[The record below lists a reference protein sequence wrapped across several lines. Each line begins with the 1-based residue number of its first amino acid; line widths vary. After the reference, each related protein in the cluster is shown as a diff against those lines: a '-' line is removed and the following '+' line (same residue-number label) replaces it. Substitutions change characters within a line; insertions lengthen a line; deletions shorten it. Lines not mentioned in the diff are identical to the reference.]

1 MQLKG
6 FYLCHNRRG
15 FCCFGLQLPAALWP
29 KKFHTHE
36 IYWAAIRKAFP
47 HIFSMK
53 AFLKYK
59 LSHKRLFGFMKHAV
73 LGKKKKGKRKHKA
86 KPPLKLGSS
95 WSFNVLY
102 TFHVHLFKV
111 LKFSKIFTLVLFPL
125 NKICAF
131 CTLRILEISRNM
143 ESLQYS

>member
-36 IYWAAIRKAFP
+36 IYWATIWKAFP

-73 LGKKKKGKRKHKA
+73 LEKKKKKKKA
-86 KPPLKLGSS
+86 QSQTTTKIGLLMVLQCFVYFPCSS
-95 WSFNVLY
+95 FQSSQIFKNFHFNTISF
-102 TFHVHLFKV
+102 K
-111 LKFSKIFTLVLFPL
+111 
-125 NKICAF
+125 
-131 CTLRILEISRNM
+131 
-143 ESLQYS
+143 

>member
-15 FCCFGLQLPAALWP
+15 FCCFGLQLPAALWA

-36 IYWAAIRKAFP
+36 IYWATIWKAFP

-73 LGKKKKGKRKHKA
+73 LGKKEKEKEST
-86 KPPLKLGSS
+86 KPNHHQNWAPHGPSMFCILSMFIFS
-95 WSFNVLY
+95 
-102 TFHVHLFKV
+102 
-111 LKFSKIFTLVLFPL
+111 KFSNFQKF
-125 NKICAF
+125 
-131 CTLRILEISRNM
+131 
-143 ESLQYS
+143 SL